1 LGDLFPALYAFIK
14 QHKLSRARLK
24 HALCK
29 FNVQHRPVAYI
40 LRCFGFLCQVHT
52 SLSLPVVGAPGTITS
67 NSIDE
72 KFNTVRVGLNY
83 RLGDEYAPL
92 K

>member
-1 LGDLFPALYAFIK
+1 MKGEYQFIDLG
-14 QHKLSRARLK
+14 STG
-24 HALCK
+24 
-29 FNVQHRPVAYI
+29 N
-40 LRCFGFLCQVHT
+40 
-52 SLSLPVVGAPGTITS
+52 LSLPVVGAPGTITS

-83 RLGDEYAPL
+83 RFGDEYAPL